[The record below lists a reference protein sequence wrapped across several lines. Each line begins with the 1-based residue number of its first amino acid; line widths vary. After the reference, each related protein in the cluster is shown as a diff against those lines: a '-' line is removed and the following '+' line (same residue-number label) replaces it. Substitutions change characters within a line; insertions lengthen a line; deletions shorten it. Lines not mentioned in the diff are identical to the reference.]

1 MMRWQTIKRA
11 FAVAAV
17 LVAAAVALNVDS
29 GTRQAE
35 AQTTPFSISVRT
47 GCTLGSVR
55 IDVTHQFPAPPNFR
69 YHEVRLKRST
79 ATVWGSWTNI
89 QTVNSVLQ
97 TTSTDNALWN
107 IQSRPVH
114 RQGTRF
120 SYGATSNANARGAQV
135 GCPLNVESYP
145 GNANGTI
152 RTHWDAPSLGTVTGY
167 QYRQKLTSGSW
178 PTTGNM
184 GWTNVTA
191 GNRYVEFSTSS
202 NAQHDIQVRS
212 VNQVG
217 SPPSNVYSITAQD
230 EHSLCCYRSRQNRP
244 TTFSASIGANPGEV
258 DLSWTGTTAP
268 SLVLWRDTSTT
279 RWDLA
284 DRVGGDHGRQGVA
297 TGTSTTVTLIPDH
310 SYEFAV
316 QNSTASS
323 GVSGFRTDSA
333 RTRGV
338 GPPTN
343 LSLAVNSADP
353 GQIDATW
360 RYPTPATTVLDGFE
374 YSARAPGRG
383 WTAWADATA
392 PATNP
397 KVPGTTWTAG
407 ITGVGRVGQ
416 TVEVRIRSQITLTP
430 GGGTSTT
437 YYSSPISDSQ
447 MLPLPDPPTNVSV
460 SQGTNIGD
468 LDVTWTAATATVPS
482 GGSYAGARVRYRRTS
497 TNDWS
502 QWQSVAQGTT
512 ALTVSTGVGN
522 VEYEIQVQTQV
533 DLDGSGPGTALEYSE
548 SASWTGVARAVAS
561 PTAPPAGVTAQ
572 TTINCEV
579 RLSWQAPTGLTVQH
593 YRYRYALVPTSPDS
607 PSWSNWRQTPD
618 GTALT
623 ALLTG
628 LDITGNY
635 QFEIE
640 AVHETQGTSIP
651 LTATQQLVM
660 QTGNVPCAPRD
671 FAAAESTTYGELALT
686 WKAPQHGTVSKYQA
700 RFKRATDSYP
710 ATGAMGWTD
719 ITATESGGTY
729 SAAVQ
734 TTAEGI
740 SWDVEVRA
748 VDTTQSP
755 NVNGSVASANPP
767 LEPRQVPTSSWFQA
781 VSGRTVGSVQLL
793 WGDPSEEGFEPWRY
807 QYRIKRTTASWGD
820 SGTEWTLVPG
830 GRDAR
835 SIRVTGLNAAS
846 NYDIELRS
854 AVLISS
860 TERAYSPAS
869 DHQAEATAHP
879 PVDNFRATAHTTP
892 GSVRITW
899 DEPAGTI
906 NLRSLRVR
914 TSTSNPWSNEIILA
928 GGSPQTVILDPDE
941 SWYLGITVVTST
953 GRTGF
958 ATLSRTITPAQV
970 KTPRD
975 VETESSTDTY
985 GAADLKFRIPAGTD
999 QYDGFQ
1005 YRAKRQDEEWDTTG
1019 EMGWQDTSAPV
1030 SGRVTQAV
1038 TDADGASGL
1047 TLDVEVRTKISL
1059 QPANA
1064 DAATDLYS
1072 AALSTT
1078 AMLTPVPEP
1087 TRVFARPGLLVGD
1100 LELTWRHASIGFT
1113 GYTRSGTRILW
1124 KHADELEYSTVD
1136 LVGPGS
1142 NGASAR
1148 SYFFTFDFGWEP
1160 YDIIVQTIVEAS
1172 GVTTFSPGVEKSAR
1186 TKANPGPTF
1195 PPFGESAMRT
1205 DNPGEV
1211 ILSWVSPEGERFD
1224 NIRIRHAEVTGGV
1237 DPDWPNVWRSFS
1249 RTAMMARIAGLHL
1262 GPDPVV
1268 HRFQIQTY
1276 DFQSGGSIPLEID
1289 VDFPALPAPHDF
1301 TVYMSQGTA
1310 TLGWNEPPQGTA
1322 HGHRYRWRK
1331 TNDPDQT
1338 GFWSE
1343 WVVEDIVNE
1352 DPQRTERYAHEV
1364 QGLAPET
1371 SYTFELQAV
1380 YNANSFSRSVFRTA
1394 STLVALPVLSKIEPQ
1409 VRTVTVPASSK
1420 LRLVVDVYDQQGDV
1434 ANSAADNRTGIYAGY
1449 TFEYVWNDGGAGG
1462 ALNTEGDGRIAL
1474 YSVPSNPGTYQVKVE
1489 IGPAGVC
1496 DGHHEAP
1503 PDFEECRATISVRV
1517 TRPQQTDFTAAIP
1530 VNPTGLIPSS
1540 ITDSTGNAYEV
1551 FTPADGGRFDSG
1563 DGLTVTA
1570 EPGAVPN
1577 GTFVGIRAESLPAT
1591 GSWAGFSSA
1600 LFTFADRQIRVT
1612 AADVQGEVVP
1622 DLRLTDPLQLCTP
1635 LPAEMRSRLDVV
1647 TLIQMPAA
1655 EEDDLTLLSSRVY
1668 RLGNDLSICGA
1679 LSHLPATVAIAR
1691 MGTTPSPTPGPGPA
1705 IGEIDTG
1712 GQTWPTWTL
1721 LLLAATVM
1729 LAALAAVAVRRVR
1742 KSTPYLG
1749 ARGNRI

>member
-1 MMRWQTIKRA
+1 MISWNYIKRTFA
-11 FAVAAV
+11 IVAVLAVAAI
-17 LVAAAVALNVDS
+17 ALNADS

-35 AQTTPFSISVRT
+35 AQTVPLSITART
-47 GCTLGSVR
+47 ACTLGSVF
-55 IDVTHQFPAPPNFR
+55 IEVTPQSPAPGGFR
-69 YHEVRLKRST
+69 YHQLRLKRATSATWSQWWDLQFVNDSLRT
-79 ATVWGSWTNI
+79 A
-89 QTVNSVLQ
+89 
-97 TTSTDNALWN
+97 STDNALWD
-107 IQSRPVH
+107 IQV
-114 RQGTRF
+114 RQLYRFGLIF
-120 SYGATSNANARGAQV
+120 SYGSPVSTQARGAQV

-152 RTHWDAPSLGTVTGY
+152 RTHWDAPSQGTVTGY

-184 GWTNVTA
+184 GWTDVTA
-191 GNRYVEFSTSS
+191 GNRFVEFSTSS
-202 NAQHDIQVRS
+202 NAKHDIQVRS
-212 VNQVG
+212 VNQAG
-217 SPPSNVYSITAQD
+217 SPPSNVYSIISQD
-230 EHSLCCYRSRQNRP
+230 THSLCCTRSRQNRP
-244 TTFSASIGANPGEV
+244 TTFSAETGTDPGEV

-268 SLVLWRDTSTT
+268 SLVLWRDTSST

-284 DRVGGDHGRQGVA
+284 DRAAGDHGRQAVA
-297 TGTSTTVTLIPDH
+297 SGTSTTLTLIPNH

-323 GVSGFRTDSA
+323 GVSGFRTASA
-333 RTRGV
+333 RTHGV
-338 GPPTN
+338 DPPTN

-383 WTAWADATA
+383 WTAWTDATA

-397 KVPGTTWTAG
+397 KVPGTTWTAA

-430 GGGTSTT
+430 GGGTSTP
-437 YYSSPISDSQ
+437 YYSTPISDTQ
-447 MLPLPDPPTNVSV
+447 MLPLPDPPTNVNA

-512 ALTVSTGVGN
+512 TLTVSTGVGN

-533 DLDGSGPGTALEYSE
+533 DLDGSGPGTALAYST
-548 SASWTGVARAVAS
+548 SASWRGVARAVAS

-572 TTINCEV
+572 TTVNCEV
-579 RLSWQAPTGLTVQH
+579 RLTWQAPTGLTVQH
-593 YRYRYALVPTSPDS
+593 YRYRYALVPTPPDT
-607 PSWSNWRQTPD
+607 PSWSHWHQTAD
-618 GTALT
+618 GTALS

-635 QFEIE
+635 QFQIE
-640 AVHETQGTSIP
+640 AVHATQGTSNP
-651 LTATQQLVM
+651 LTATQQLQMV
-660 QTGNVPCAPRD
+660 TGNVPCAPRD
-671 FAAAESTTYGELALT
+671 FTAAESNTYGELALT

-719 ITATESGGTY
+719 ITTSESGGTY

-740 SWDVEVRA
+740 AWDVEVRA
-748 VDTTQSP
+748 VDTSSSTP
-755 NVNGSVASANPP
+755 VNGSIASANPP
-767 LEPRQVPTSSWFQA
+767 VEPRQVPTSSWFQA

-807 QYRIKRTTASWGD
+807 QYRIKQTTASWGD
-820 SGTEWTLVPG
+820 SGTEWTLVTG

-835 SIRVTGLNAAS
+835 SLRVTGLNAAS

-869 DHQAEATAHP
+869 DHQAEAAAHP
-879 PVDNFRATAHTTP
+879 PVDNFRATPHTTP

-906 NLRSLRVR
+906 NLRNLRVR
-914 TSTSNPWSNEIILA
+914 TSTSDPWSNEIILTS
-928 GGSPQTVILDPDE
+928 GSPQTIILDPGQ
-941 SWYLGITVVTST
+941 SWYLGITVVTAT

-958 ATLSRTITPAQV
+958 SALSRTVTPAPV

-975 VETESSTDTY
+975 VETESSTSTY
-985 GAADLKFRIPAGTD
+985 GAADLTFRIPSGTN
-999 QYDGFQ
+999 QYEGFQ
-1005 YRAKRQDEEWDTTG
+1005 YRAKRQDQEWDNPSATD
-1019 EMGWQDTSAPV
+1019 WQDTTAPV
-1030 SGRVTQAV
+1030 SGRVTQTV
-1038 TDADGASGL
+1038 TDAAGASGV

-1064 DAATDLYS
+1064 DAASDFYS
-1072 AALSTT
+1072 TALSTT
-1078 AMLTPVPEP
+1078 AMLTPAPDP

-1100 LELTWRHASIGFT
+1100 LELSWRHASIRFT
-1113 GYTRSGTRILW
+1113 GYTRTGTRILW
-1124 KHADELEYSTVD
+1124 KHRNEEEYGTID
-1136 LVGPGS
+1136 LVGPGA

-1148 SYFFTFDFGWEP
+1148 SYFFTLRRGWEP
-1160 YDIIVQTIVEAS
+1160 YDIIVQTIVES
-1172 GVTTFSPGVEKSAR
+1172 NGVTTYSAGVERSAY

-1195 PPFGESAMRT
+1195 PIFGESAMRT

-1211 ILSWVSPEGERFD
+1211 ILYWVSPEGEDFD
-1224 NIRIRHAEVTGGV
+1224 TIRIRHAEVTGGI
-1237 DPDWPNVWRSFS
+1237 DPVWKDDWLSFS
-1249 RTAMMARIAGLHL
+1249 RTATTARISGLHL
-1262 GPDPVV
+1262 GPDPVA
-1268 HRFQIQTY
+1268 HRFQIQAY
-1276 DFQSGGSIPLEID
+1276 DFSLGGSIPIEID

-1310 TLGWNEPPQGTA
+1310 TLGWNEPTQGTA

-1331 TNDPDQT
+1331 TDDPDRPSYWT
-1338 GFWSE
+1338 E
-1343 WVVEDIVNE
+1343 WVVEDIVNN
-1352 DPQRTERYAHEV
+1352 DPLRIERYSHEI
-1364 QGLAPET
+1364 QGLEAET

-1380 YNANSFSRSVFRTA
+1380 YNQDSFSRSVFRMA
-1394 STLVALPVLSKIEPQ
+1394 STLVALPILSKIEPQ
-1409 VRTVTVPASSK
+1409 ARTVTVPASSE
-1420 LRLVVDVYDQQGDV
+1420 LRLAVDVYDQQGDV
-1434 ANSAADNRTGIYAGY
+1434 ANSAADNRRSLYAGY
-1449 TFEYVWNDGGAGG
+1449 TFEYIWNDAGAGG
-1462 ALNTEGDGRIAL
+1462 SVNTLGDGRIAI
-1474 YSVPSNPGTYQVKVE
+1474 YTVPSNPGTYTVTVE
-1489 IGPAGVC
+1489 LGPAGVC

-1503 PDFEECRATISVRV
+1503 PDFNECRATITIRV
-1517 TRPQQTDFTAAIP
+1517 IRPQQTVVTAAIP
-1530 VNPTGLIPSS
+1530 VNPTGLIPTS

-1563 DGLTVTA
+1563 DGMTVTA

-1577 GTFVGIRAESLPAT
+1577 GTLVGIRAESLPAT
-1591 GSWAGFSSA
+1591 GSYAGFSSA
-1600 LFTFADRQIRVT
+1600 LFTFSDRQIRLT
-1612 AADVQGEVVP
+1612 AADVQGEQLS

-1655 EEDDLTLLSSRVY
+1655 EEDDITLLSSRVY

-1679 LSHLPATVAIAR
+1679 VSQLPATVAIAR
-1691 MGTTPSPTPGPGPA
+1691 MGAPPTATPTTGPA
-1705 IGEIDTG
+1705 IGNIDTG
-1712 GQTWPTWTL
+1712 AKTAPAWPL
-1721 LLLAATVM
+1721 LALALLMLATAATV
-1729 LAALAAVAVRRVR
+1729 ALRRVR
-1742 KSTPYLG
+1742 V
-1749 ARGNRI
+1749 